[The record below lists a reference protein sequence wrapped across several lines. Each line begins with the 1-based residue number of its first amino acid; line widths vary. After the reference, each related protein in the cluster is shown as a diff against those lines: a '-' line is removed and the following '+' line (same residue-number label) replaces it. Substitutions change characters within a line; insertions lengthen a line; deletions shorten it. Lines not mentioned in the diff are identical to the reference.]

1 MERYISDTLALSM
14 GIGKLLL
21 ENGAETYRVEDTVYR
36 VAQSYGYL
44 NIHVYCVPN
53 TIILNVETAE
63 GDVYNRLW
71 RVPTRDT
78 NLGKV
83 KEANELS
90 RQITAGNLTVT
101 EARAQ
106 LKIITNQKRIYQ
118 PYERYLAGAILSG
131 FFALMFLGTWIDLIG
146 AVVAGGLG
154 YIFFKQINDLTNLQ
168 FFSELTSSFI
178 IGWLVVLLVT
188 VGIGD
193 NMDIMILASVMTLV
207 PGRAITNGIRDLMA
221 GDYVSGLS
229 ILADAFLTASA
240 IGIGVAGVLAI
251 V

>member
-1 MERYISDTLALSM
+1 MEPHISETLKLSM

-21 ENGAETYRVEDTVYR
+21 ENGAETYRVEDTVHR
-36 VAQSYGYL
+36 VAQSFGYL

-53 TIILNVETAE
+53 TIILNAETAE
-63 GDVYNRLW
+63 GEVYNRLM
-71 RVPTRDT
+71 RVPARDT

-90 RQITAGNLTVT
+90 RQITAGNLSVT
-101 EARAQ
+101 EARTQ
-106 LKIITNQKRIYQ
+106 LKIITNQRRIYQ
-118 PYERYLAGAILSG
+118 PYERYLAAAVLSG
-131 FFALMFLGTWIDLIG
+131 FFALMFLGTWLDFVGSVI
-146 AVVAGGLG
+146 AGGIG
-154 YIFFKQINDLTNLQ
+154 YVLFAQINRLTNLQ
-168 FFSELTSSFI
+168 FFSELTSAFV
-178 IGWLVVLLVT
+178 IGWVAVLMISI
-188 VGIGD
+188 GWGD

-229 ILADAFLTASA
+229 ILADAFLTAAA

>member
-1 MERYISDTLALSM
+1 MERYISDTLGLCM

-53 TIILNVETAE
+53 TIILNVETKD
-63 GDVYNRLW
+63 GDVYNRLM

-83 KEANELS
+83 KEANEMS
-90 RQITAGNLTVT
+90 RQITAGKLTVT

-106 LKIITNQKRIYQ
+106 LKIITNQRRIYES
-118 PYERYLAGAILSG
+118 YERYIAAAVLSG
-131 FFALMFLGTWIDLIG
+131 FFALMFLGSWLDLAG
-146 AVVAGGLG
+146 SAVAGGIG
-154 YIFFKQINDLTNLQ
+154 YIFFKQINRLTNLQ
-168 FFSELTSSFI
+168 FFSEITSAFV
-178 IGWLVVLLVT
+178 IGLLAVFMGT
-188 VGIGD
+188 IGVGE
-193 NMDIMILASVMTLV
+193 NMDTMILASVMTLV

-229 ILADAFLTASA
+229 ILADAFLTAAA
-240 IGIGVAGVLAI
+240 IGIGVAGVLSI

>member
-1 MERYISDTLALSM
+1 MEQYIKDTLALSM

-36 VAQSYGYL
+36 VAQSYGYS

-53 TIILNVETAE
+53 TIILNVETAV
-63 GDVYNRLW
+63 GDVYNRLL

-90 RQITAGNLTVT
+90 RQITAGNLTLPDSLA
-101 EARAQ
+101 E
-106 LKIITNQKRIYQ
+106 LKNITQKKRMYL
-118 PYERYLAGAILSG
+118 PYERYISGIILSG
-131 FFALMFLGTWIDLIG
+131 FFALMFLGSWLDLLG
-146 AVVAGGLG
+146 AMIAGGAG
-154 YIFFKQINDLTNLQ
+154 YIFFTQINRLTNLQ
-168 FFSELTSSFI
+168 FFSELTSAFVISWLAVLLTT
-178 IGWLVVLLVT
+178 IGWGENL
-188 VGIGD
+188 
-193 NMDIMILASVMTLV
+193 DIMILASIMTLV
-207 PGRAITNGIRDLMA
+207 PGKAITNGIRDLMA

-229 ILADAFLTASA
+229 ILADAFLTAAA
-240 IGIGVAGVLAI
+240 ISIGVVGVLAI